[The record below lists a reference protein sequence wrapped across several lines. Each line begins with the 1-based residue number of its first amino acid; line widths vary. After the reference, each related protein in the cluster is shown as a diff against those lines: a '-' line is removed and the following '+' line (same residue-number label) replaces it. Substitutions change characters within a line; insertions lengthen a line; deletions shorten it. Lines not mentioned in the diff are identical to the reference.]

1 MTFVTPMLAAIAAAV
16 MIPSL
21 VILYFLKLRRR
32 DAEISSTLLWRK
44 AIEDLQANAPF
55 QKLRN
60 NILLILQLIALIL
73 GLLAL
78 AQPQWRAGAPAAG
91 RHVIVIDRSGSMQAT
106 DGDADDPESKLTRLE
121 KAKAE
126 AIALVE
132 NLREPGLTDAS
143 GDEAMVVA
151 FDTIADRICNFTS
164 SKTELKRAIESIR
177 PTDSPTKFVPAF
189 ETARAFAKPQE
200 VEGKGL
206 VGDGA
211 RVHLFSD
218 GRLPDLAEI
227 TPSSNDLL
235 TYYPIGRSTS
245 VNLGIVG
252 LRAER
257 AFDDPSQVSVFVSV
271 QNSDTLGRK
280 VDVQLAIDGQIAA
293 VREATIPGARVEDVQ
308 QGSAGGA
315 ATTGAPA
322 SAAGPVVKQTL
333 PGVSGVVFTLER
345 SGGAVLT
352 VRVRPQGGVEASKAD
367 VLAVDDVGY
376 LVLPPARRL
385 SVALVTPGNLFIR
398 SALEALPLAKL
409 DVYTPSTAGALFDE
423 IGRPLQAYD
432 VYVLDSWLPTVRQAD
447 GTSVAKLPTGKVL
460 GLNVSPAPPLGL
472 VSTGAGEPTIVLK
485 HERDH
490 PALRNIAMD
499 ALLVSASRKI
509 SRDGDMGA
517 SPGGAVAG
525 AIKVLAEGVSG
536 PLIYEVTD
544 ASTRGI
550 VTTFD
555 MLSSNWPLDA
565 GFVLFMAQSTQYL
578 GQEASDTGSL
588 QIRPGQTLEQQL
600 PGTAGSA
607 VITLPDGTRRELL
620 MSPEGRVVYGP
631 AETVGIYSLTWVGPA
646 GATDTLLE
654 GGRVRR
660 AFAANL
666 LDSRESDVATAPA
679 SQLASLVFNA
689 TAGEDQRAPLRLWP
703 WLMLAALAV
712 LLLEWYIYNRKVVV

>member
-1 MTFVTPMLAAIAAAV
+1 MLAAIAAAV

-55 QKLRN
+55 QTLRN

-106 DGDADDPESKLTRLE
+106 DGDPDDPEARLTRLE

-164 SKTELKRAIESIR
+164 SKAELKRAIESIR
-177 PTDSPTKFVPAF
+177 PTNSPTKFVPAF

-200 VEGKGL
+200 VEGRGL

-218 GRLPDLAEI
+218 GRLPDITEI
-227 TPSSNDLL
+227 TPSSNDRL

-271 QNSDTLGRK
+271 QNSDTAARK
-280 VDVQLAIDGQIAA
+280 VDVQLAVDGQIAA

-308 QGSAGGA
+308 QGSQQGSGAGA
-315 ATTGAPA
+315 ASAPA
-322 SAAGPVVKQTL
+322 SAAGPMVKQTL

-345 SGGAVLT
+345 AGGAVLT
-352 VRVRPQGGVEASKAD
+352 VRVRAQGGGDASKAD

-385 SVALVTPGNLFIR
+385 AVALVTPGNLFIR

-409 DVYTPSTAGALFDE
+409 DVYTPGAAGQLFDE
-423 IGRPLQAYD
+423 VGRPLQAYD
-432 VYVLDSWLPTVRQAD
+432 VYVLDSWLPTVRLAD
-447 GTSVAKLPTGKVL
+447 GTSAAKLPTGKVL
-460 GLNVSPAPPLGL
+460 GLNVTPAPPLGL

-509 SRDGDMGA
+509 SREVGGGNAGA
-517 SPGGAVAG
+517 SAG

-555 MLSSNWPLDA
+555 VLSSNWPLDA

-600 PGTAGSA
+600 
-607 VITLPDGTRRELL
+607 
-620 MSPEGRVVYGP
+620 
-631 AETVGIYSLTWVGPA
+631 
-646 GATDTLLE
+646 
-654 GGRVRR
+654 
-660 AFAANL
+660 
-666 LDSRESDVATAPA
+666 
-679 SQLASLVFNA
+679 
-689 TAGEDQRAPLRLWP
+689 
-703 WLMLAALAV
+703 
-712 LLLEWYIYNRKVVV
+712 